1 MAKKTSAPALEF
13 EFKASTLQA
22 ILSNNPDKVVFTV
35 SVEAASVK
43 GKPAGVLR
51 ISAKGMRGGKPI
63 STRDIDGGIP
73 KPPGLGI

>member
-51 ISAKGMRGGKPI
+51 INAKGMRGGRTI
-63 STRDIDGGIP
+63 ITRGLDGGIP
-73 KPPGLGI
+73 KPPGIG

>member
-51 ISAKGMRGGKPI
+51 INAKGMRGGRTI
-63 STRDIDGGIP
+63 VTRDGGSGVP
-73 KPPGLGI
+73 KPPGIGI